1 MNGQQFSSFVL
12 PSSFE
17 LPPVRMSEDEF
28 FNASSAASASCRR
41 LGTAVYR
48 FSNDKPC
55 ALGEIV
61 VNKDGKTRLHYQEKD
76 YDNAKQWINL
86 VFNNSGKSCV
96 VKIEK
101 SQDSTPRPTTLSPDQ
116 KYKFSRFA

>member
-1 MNGQQFSSFVL
+1 MNGQHFSEL

-17 LPPVRMSEDEF
+17 LPPVRMSEGEF
-28 FNASSAASASCRR
+28 YNASSASSRPR

-48 FSNDKPC
+48 FSKEIPC

-61 VNKDGKTRLHYQEKD
+61 VNKDGKTMLHYNGKD
-76 YDNAKQWINL
+76 YENAKQWINL

-101 SQDSTPRPTTLSPDQ
+101 SQDSTPRPNMYPPNQ
-116 KYKFSRFA
+116 KYKFSRFT